1 MQDFLQQENA
11 ILAPAGFLATRPAGN
26 RFLSS
31 RHLRTVSSPLA
42 PGIINPFY
50 VEMKN
55 ELMKIPAIV
64 ATFALLALTALNASA
79 QTPAQAGTTGPAG
92 VDTDRIIRT
101 FTAKEAEFRRAL
113 NNYSFKRDALIQ
125 KLGMGGQVVG
135 EYHRV
140 STFTFDDQG
149 NRYEKISYF
158 PMATMPEV
166 TAEDI
171 DDLGGINPFALE
183 PSKIPQYDFRYVGK
197 EKIDELN
204 LYIFDV
210 TPKVIPNP
218 KKTKERLFTGR
229 VWVDDQDLLIVKT
242 RGKGVPETKEN
253 KYPIVETYRQNIDG
267 RYWFPTYSYADEE
280 LIFDSGFVLH
290 VRMKVRY
297 MDFTPARATLKVTEV
312 GEDEGGTQSE
322 VTKPIEGGVLNSRA
336 KTLPKPV
343 YPDDAR
349 RLKVSGRVTVAV
361 VVDENG
367 KVISAKATDG
377 PLPLREAAEA
387 AARGAVFEP
396 TTKDGITVKVA
407 GTLTYDF

>member
-1 MQDFLQQENA
+1 
-11 ILAPAGFLATRPAGN
+11 
-26 RFLSS
+26 
-31 RHLRTVSSPLA
+31 
-42 PGIINPFY
+42 
-50 VEMKN
+50 MKN
-55 ELMKIPAIV
+55 KLMKISAIV

-79 QTPAQAGTTGPAG
+79 QTPVQAGTNGPASS
-92 VDTDRIIRT
+92 VDTERIIRT
-101 FTAKEAEFRRAL
+101 FTAKETEFRQAL

-125 KLGMGGQVVG
+125 SIGMGGQVIG

-140 STFTFDDQG
+140 STFTFDDKG

-158 PMATMPEV
+158 PMASMPQV

-171 DDLGGINPFALE
+171 EDLGGINPFALE
-183 PSKIPQYDFRYVGK
+183 PSKIPQYDIRYVGK

-210 TPKVIPNP
+210 SPKVMPNP
-218 KKTKERLFTGR
+218 KKTKERLFLGR
-229 VWVDDQDLLIVKT
+229 IWVDDQDLLIVKT
-242 RGKGVPETKEN
+242 RGKGVPEDKDN
-253 KYPIVETYRQNIDG
+253 KYPVVETYRQNIDG

-280 LIFDSGFVLH
+280 LVFDNGSTLH

-297 MDFTPARATLKVTEV
+297 TDFAPARATLKVTEV
-312 GEDEGGTQSE
+312 GEDEGGTTSND
-322 VTKPIEGGVLNSRA
+322 VAKPIEGGVLNSKA
-336 KTLPKPV
+336 KSLPKAV
-343 YPDDAR
+343 YPEEAK
-349 RLKVSGRVTVAV
+349 RLKVSGRVNVRV

-367 KVISAKATDG
+367 KVISAQATDG

-387 AARGAVFEP
+387 AARQATFEP